1 MDLHFGGR
9 LETELKRN
17 FHLLPPAGKLFETKI
32 NKKVPGKCQTVCW
45 VKSCTWKL
53 PDTRGVK
60 KCVYIFFFFF
70 SSCTFPTI
78 SIVRTNCGGVSS
90 GHTHWKRSLKR
101 SVQISGWLFH
111 FPNYLFFP
119 PKGDTC
125 TKKEKTFFFFK

>member
-1 MDLHFGGR
+1 MSNGVLGEKLHVKVAR
-9 LETELKRN
+9 HERC
-17 FHLLPPAGKLFETKI
+17 
-32 NKKVPGKCQTVCW
+32 KKVC
-45 VKSCTWKL
+45 L
-53 PDTRGVK
+53 HL
-60 KCVYIFFFFF
+60 FFFF

-90 GHTHWKRSLKR
+90 GHTYWKRSLKR

-125 TKKEKTFFFFK
+125 TKKEKTFFFLSRK